1 MNRILIALSIGVIA
15 LNGWT
20 ADKNPKHPA
29 LASDTVV
36 WAGLD
41 FTKVK
46 MIGPG
51 QFTQPEN
58 IFPGML
64 TAWNNLFLQE
74 RLRTVEKQTKKRVVP
89 DIAGITEANKSATAK
104 QIIESPGP
112 EDTIDQTHITDK
124 DIAKAVKSYKTGAKD
139 GLGVVM
145 IADRFVKYGS
155 KGKGAVYV
163 VAFDIAS
170 RDVILSQREIHNG
183 TGFGFRN
190 YWFRVFKDSED
201 VLAKLR
207 N

>member
-1 MNRILIALSIGVIA
+1 MNRILVSLLIGAIALS
-15 LNGWT
+15 GWA
-20 ADKNPKHPA
+20 ADKKPKHAA

-58 IFPGML
+58 IFPGMM

-74 RLRTVEKQTKKRVVP
+74 RLRFVEKQTKKRVLP
-89 DIAGITEANKSATAK
+89 DTAGVTEANMSATAK

-112 EDTIDQTHITDK
+112 EDTIDQTHISEK
-124 DIAKAVKSYKTGAKD
+124 DIARAVKSYRMGAKE

-145 IADRFVKYGS
+145 IADRFVKYDN

-163 VAFDIAS
+163 VAFDVAS